1 MTKTH
6 KTMYGICKDAARRKG
21 ARKAHDGKF
30 GYFLTVAEIRE
41 IYYQY
46 GFSKRARNTIPGH
59 IASWAYIGW
68 VGYAQDAD
76 LRSPSAVIW
85 WPCPVDQTDLT
96 MAAERLL
103 ADTNNLVLNPPKVS
117 FSEEDQ

>member
-6 KTMYGICKDAARRKG
+6 RTMYGICKDAARRKG

-68 VGYAQDAD
+68 IGYDQDAD
-76 LRSPSAVIW
+76 LRSSNAVIW
-85 WPCPVDQTDLT
+85 WPCLT
-96 MAAERLL
+96 NKTELTIAAERYL
-103 ADTNNLVLNPPKVS
+103 ADPAKLVLEPPAVD
-117 FSEEDQ
+117 FGGE